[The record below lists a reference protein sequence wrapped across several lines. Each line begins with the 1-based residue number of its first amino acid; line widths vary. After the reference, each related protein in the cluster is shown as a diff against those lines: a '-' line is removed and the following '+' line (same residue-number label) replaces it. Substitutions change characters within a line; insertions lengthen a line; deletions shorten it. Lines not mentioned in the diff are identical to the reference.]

1 MNLKKITFEGVL
13 FALAILLAF
22 YLRFVRLGSLPL
34 SDAEA
39 IPALQALDIVKGAH
53 PILGAQAGYVILT
66 SLLFFLFESSS
77 FMARFWPA
85 LFGSLIVLAPIL
97 LRSKIGRE
105 AAVVLAFGLALD
117 PGMVSLSRIA
127 GGPML
132 AVAATVLALAFWL
145 TGRPVW
151 GGIFAGFAL
160 MGGPEFWMGAAGL
173 VIAYGLYRWQNSDA
187 QAPAEG
193 DTTGSIEKN
202 IEVAAPQSQRP
213 WKPGLIAALATVLAG
228 GTLFLTIP
236 AGLSAAAS
244 GFPAFLKG
252 WIQSSGLP
260 ILLLPAA
267 LLSYEP
273 LALVFGIWR
282 GFSPRDEL
290 DRFLRIWVLVALLL
304 ALAYPGRQTAD
315 LAWTILPLW
324 LLAARQLGEYLSLP
338 EDNRLTAVLYTGF
351 VIGSLIY
358 TWMNVVGIGNPASA
372 IVDETHWIAIGGAL
386 LLLVLASL
394 LVAWGWSREA
404 VSHGAVWGISL
415 ALLLF
420 TFAATWNGAQLRGKT
435 SAEMWAPEP
444 VTDQSR
450 LMAQV
455 LSDLSQWKTGQVDS
469 IDVMVTGITSPA
481 LRWDLRAYKHTTFA
495 DRLPP
500 GVQTAIVITPLE
512 NQPALS
518 AAYRGE
524 SFVWYSTP
532 DWTSLFP
539 TDWLSWLTF
548 RQIPSQDTKL
558 ILWARTD
565 VFPGGQAPAQTGNT
579 AP

>member
-22 YLRFVRLGSLPL
+22 YLRFMSLGSLPL

-39 IPALQALDIVKGAH
+39 IPALQALDLVKGAH
-53 PILGAQAGYVILT
+53 PIIGAQAGYVILT
-66 SLLFFLFESSS
+66 SLLFFLFETSG
-77 FMARFWPA
+77 FIARFWPA

-117 PGMVSLSRIA
+117 PGLVSLSRVA

-132 AVAATVLALAFWL
+132 AVAAAVLALAFWL

-173 VIAYGLYRWQNSDA
+173 AIAYGLYRWQTSDA
-187 QAPAEG
+187 QAPAVG
-193 DTTGSIEKN
+193 DESAKAEKDD
-202 IEVAAPQSQRP
+202 EVPVPQSQRP
-213 WKPGLIAALATVLAG
+213 WTPALIAALATVLAG
-228 GTLFLTIP
+228 GTLFFTVP

-244 GFPAFLKG
+244 GFPAFFKG

-315 LAWTILPLW
+315 LAWTLLPLW

-338 EDNRLTAVLYTGF
+338 EDNRLTAVLYTAF

-372 IVDETHWIAIGGAL
+372 IVDETHWIAVGGAL

-404 VSHGAVWGISL
+404 VSHGAVWGLSL
-415 ALLLF
+415 ALLQF
-420 TFAATWNGAQLRGKT
+420 TFAATWNGAHLRGKT

-469 IDVMVTGITSPA
+469 IDVMVSGITSPA

-512 NQPALS
+512 DQPSLS

-548 RQIPSQDTKL
+548 RQIQSQDTKL
-558 ILWARTD
+558 IMWARTD
-565 VFPGGQAPAQTGNT
+565 VFPGGQPPAQTGST